1 MPHAAAT
8 AVTGVLIL
16 AASIWLGGYV
26 ALIVVSRVATRTMDP
41 ATRSGFF
48 RELGRTYG
56 LVTTIALLVAYA
68 CGVALLFGRPWDG
81 VLVATVVIA
90 IALAAVTAVG
100 VVQARGMG
108 RLRRRARGEPGDLRL
123 AEQVRRGA
131 RRATALRA
139 LIGVLSLG
147 LLALGVMLGGA

>member
-26 ALIVVSRVATRTMDP
+26 ALIVVSRVAARTMDP

-56 LVTTIALLVAYA
+56 IVTTCALVVAYA
-68 CGVALLFGRPWDG
+68 CGAALLYGRPWDG
-81 VLVATVVIA
+81 VLVAGVVVA
-90 IALAAVTAVG
+90 VALAVVTGVG

-108 RLRRRARGEPGDLRL
+108 RLRRHARGEPGDPRL

-139 LIGVLSLG
+139 LIGVLSAG
-147 LLALGVMLGGA
+147 LLALGVVLGGA